1 LKIRTH
7 MPRFIVAGDATRNLA
22 AKVHHEPTNLF
33 DKTAPLALAAA
44 AVGAAIGAWFVGAEM
59 VKGQMFAAAVV
70 AGLLAAVAGR
80 LSSQSISPVWFFGGL
95 MVVAVAGPV
104 IATFVHAG
112 TLGPTRAAV
121 SGKLFALARPM
132 PLDWIAGA
140 FVGIPLGLWW
150 AGSLIERE
158 SVKAE
163 KR

>member
-1 LKIRTH
+1 
-7 MPRFIVAGDATRNLA
+7 
-22 AKVHHEPTNLF
+22 
-33 DKTAPLALAAA
+33 
-44 AVGAAIGAWFVGAEM
+44 
-59 VKGQMFAAAVV
+59 
-70 AGLLAAVAGR
+70 
-80 LSSQSISPVWFFGGL
+80 VWFFGGL